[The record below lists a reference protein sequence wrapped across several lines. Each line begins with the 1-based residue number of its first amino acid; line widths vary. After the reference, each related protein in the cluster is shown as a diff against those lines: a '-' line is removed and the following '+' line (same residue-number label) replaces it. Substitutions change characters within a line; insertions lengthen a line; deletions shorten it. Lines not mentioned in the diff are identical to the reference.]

1 MSDSLDLDNFSV
13 RFNENQFQ
21 EYLDKVIFSQEA
33 PITSIRVLAMHK
45 MYEKIK
51 EQGIKVI
58 LEGQGG
64 DELGAG
70 YEYYYAPF
78 FLDLLKK
85 K

>member
-1 MSDSLDLDNFSV
+1 
-13 RFNENQFQ
+13 
-21 EYLDKVIFSQEA
+21 
-33 PITSIRVLAMHK
+33 MHK

-85 K
+85 NNNYFDSFSKLEKIFKKLQSY